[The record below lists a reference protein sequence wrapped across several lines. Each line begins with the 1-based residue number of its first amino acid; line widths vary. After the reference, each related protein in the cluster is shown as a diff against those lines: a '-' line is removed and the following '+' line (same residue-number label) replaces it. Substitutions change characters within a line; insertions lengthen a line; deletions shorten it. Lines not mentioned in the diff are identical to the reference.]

1 MPQKYKWKW
10 IDYLCFWMKIVRI
23 LLLPISFL
31 YGTVTWIRNI
41 LFDVGILSEK
51 KFKLPIIAM
60 GNLNVG
66 GTGKTPHIEYLIDL
80 LVNNYQLATLSRGY
94 GRITSGYRI
103 ASIKASAKEIGDEPR
118 QIKQKFKEKIIV
130 AVDANRVR
138 GIHELQKHKKNLEV
152 VLLDDAFQHRY
163 VKPGLNV
170 LLTPYQKLYIKDLM
184 LPTGYLREWSSG
196 SRRADIIIVTKTPKS
211 FSALE
216 RRIITDDLSPKPY
229 QKVLFSYYKYGNLK
243 PIKESQTI
251 FGIEYQKYS
260 ALLLTGIANSSN
272 LFYYLK
278 SRFDTVEHIEF
289 ADHHQYSVRDIEK
302 VKEVFDIIAGEKKI
316 IITTE
321 KDVMRLSHEGLQEA
335 IKDLPIFY
343 LPIQV
348 KFHGEDGAIFNE
360 QVLRHVRDYKI
371 DS

>member
-1 MPQKYKWKW
+1 
-10 IDYLCFWMKIVRI
+10 
-23 LLLPISFL
+23 
-31 YGTVTWIRNI
+31 
-41 LFDVGILSEK
+41 
-51 KFKLPIIAM
+51 M

-66 GTGKTPHIEYLIDL
+66 GTGKTPHIEYLIEL
-80 LVNNYQLATLSRGY
+80 LLNNYQLATLSRGY

-138 GIHELQKHKKNLEV
+138 GIKELQKHKKNLEV
-152 VLLDDAFQHRY
+152 ILLDDAFQHRH

-278 SRFDTVEHIEF
+278 SRFDTVEQIEF

>member
-1 MPQKYKWKW
+1 
-10 IDYLCFWMKIVRI
+10 MKIVRI

-103 ASIKASAKEIGDEPR
+103 VSIKASVKEIGDEPR

-138 GIHELQKHKKNLEV
+138 GIKELQKHKKNLEV
-152 VLLDDAFQHRY
+152 ILLDDAFQHRH

-184 LPTGYLREWSSG
+184 LQTGYLR
-196 SRRADIIIVTKTPKS
+196 
-211 FSALE
+211 
-216 RRIITDDLSPKPY
+216 
-229 QKVLFSYYKYGNLK
+229 
-243 PIKESQTI
+243 
-251 FGIEYQKYS
+251 
-260 ALLLTGIANSSN
+260 
-272 LFYYLK
+272 
-278 SRFDTVEHIEF
+278 
-289 ADHHQYSVRDIEK
+289 
-302 VKEVFDIIAGEKKI
+302 
-316 IITTE
+316 
-321 KDVMRLSHEGLQEA
+321 
-335 IKDLPIFY
+335 
-343 LPIQV
+343 
-348 KFHGEDGAIFNE
+348 
-360 QVLRHVRDYKI
+360 
-371 DS
+371 